1 MRRALFGVA
10 LLVAVAGALTWQ
22 SSAAVPGVINV
33 TASRTH
39 SIYRTVPPRGRQS
52 DGVEQA
58 WRITD
63 RQGRTLGRM
72 LLRCRWIVRDARLC
86 DGELALPRGKI
97 SFGGSSPT
105 TFQGEYAVNGGTGV
119 YLGVGG
125 VLRFTAIGQSK
136 NALLITV
143 TT

>member
-1 MRRALFGVA
+1 MVLT
-10 LLVAVAGALTWQ
+10 LAVLAAAALTWT

-33 TASRTH
+33 TATREH
-39 SIYRTVPPRGRQS
+39 FVYRSVQPPGRQS
-52 DGVEQA
+52 DGMEQA

-63 RQGRTLGRM
+63 RRGRPLGRM
-72 LLRCRWIVRDARLC
+72 LLRCRWVLRDARLC
-86 DGELALPRGKI
+86 DGELTMPHGKI
-97 SFGGSSPT
+97 AFSGSSPT
-105 TFQGEYAVNGGTGV
+105 TFFGEYAVNGGTGV

-136 NALLITV
+136 NALLVTV